1 MTPAEAVAS
10 IANATATRVERIRRA
25 AGEMTRSFDGEEI
38 VLTII
43 DQTIVSYLADA
54 DDPDNLDTSDLAENI
69 ARNLGMIK

>member
-1 MTPAEAVAS
+1 MTPAEVVAS
-10 IANATATRVERIRRA
+10 IANATAVRVERLRNA

-38 VLTII
+38 VMAII
-43 DQTIVSYLADA
+43 DQSIISYIEDA

>member
-1 MTPAEAVAS
+1 MTPAEVIATL
-10 IANATATRVERIRRA
+10 ANAHVARVERLRNA

-38 VLTII
+38 LLTII

-69 ARNLGMIK
+69 ARNLGMIT